1 MCLVWN
7 VCRSQ
12 EIKKGLFGGRKKK
25 DLKGEKIEEHRCY
38 DRENEKNR
46 VEGLSREG
54 KEGNC

>member
-1 MCLVWN
+1 MSVEVRKSKRDYLGA
-7 VCRSQ
+7 
-12 EIKKGLFGGRKKK
+12 EKKK